1 MSEYQFTQDWFG
13 WAPPVWEQ
21 LIPMLPE
28 GETYG
33 MADHGQRTFLEIGS
47 FEGRSTVWIIEN
59 MMRPGDWIDCVDTWA
74 GGEEHTNGEMVGAEA
89 RFDHNIDVALGG
101 AVVEGRGGEYKFPY
115 PTHTRH
121 ASPAPTEG
129 HRKKV
134 YKYKCTSTQHLAS
147 KLASCV
153 DGKDLYG
160 FIYIDG
166 SHIARDVL
174 TDACMAWPL
183 LKSKGL
189 MVFDDYLWGE
199 PRDILHRPK
208 PAIDA
213 FTNLFAEELNII
225 HVGYQLVIQKK

>member
-1 MSEYQFTQDWFG
+1 MSEYQFTKDWFG

-28 GETYG
+28 RR
-33 MADHGQRTFLEIGS
+33 AFLEIGS
-47 FEGRSTVWIIEN
+47 FEGRSTVWTIEN
-59 MMRPGDWIDCVDTWA
+59 MMNPGDWIDCVDTWK
-74 GGEEHTNGEMVGAEA
+74 GGEEHGAEDMLSVEE
-89 RFDHNIDVALGG
+89 RFDHNIDKVLGG
-101 AVVEGRGGEYKFPY
+101 AVVEERDGEYKFPY
-115 PTHTRH
+115 PGHTRY

-129 HRKKV
+129 QRKKA
-134 YKYKCTSTQHLAS
+134 YKYKAASTQYLGS

-153 DGKDLYG
+153 DGKNLFD

-166 SHIARDVL
+166 SHIAKDVL

-183 LKSKGL
+183 LKPKGI
-189 MVFDDYLWGE
+189 MVFDDYMWGN

-213 FTNLFAEELNII
+213 FTNIFAEEVDIV
-225 HVGYQLVIQKK
+225 HVGYQLVVRKK